1 MKKDKALNNVII
13 VAIVMT
19 IISIVFIVIGG
30 HLNNDFGVHLRNIA
44 IIPIMI
50 GLSATIASGMV
61 ISSNKSCN

>member
-1 MKKDKALNNVII
+1 
-13 VAIVMT
+13 MT